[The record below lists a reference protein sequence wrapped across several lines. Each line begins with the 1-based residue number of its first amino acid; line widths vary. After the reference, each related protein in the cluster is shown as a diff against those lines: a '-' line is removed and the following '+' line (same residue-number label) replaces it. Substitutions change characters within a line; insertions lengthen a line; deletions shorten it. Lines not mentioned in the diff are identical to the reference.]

1 MISQRPSTSA
11 STIESLQQA
20 YEQVHKKRAL
30 YPTQPAARGL
40 TGPLNPAYTFGTNR
54 GSGPCRT
61 TVDLREPPPTMLL
74 HKSHYNGIYNYITK
88 EHDYC
93 LYYNR
98 PKNVKWE
105 PCRNVLSPR
114 AAKSVPPAPP
124 LSAANSLLLNALP
137 RPNYVMSEPWLFVP
151 SVEDA
156 RHEAEEYQQAL
167 GFETVM
173 RHMLKSVDSPPASVV
188 ECAKCSI
195 DFSSEWFTFMSKRLC
210 KQCYKKEV
218 KSRNSIIYLTNI
230 SHIAR
235 KAHDR
240 ARQS

>member
-1 MISQRPSTSA
+1 MIEERPTTTESA
-11 STIESLQQA
+11 TIESLQQA
-20 YEQVHKKRAL
+20 YEQVHKKRSL
-30 YPTQPAARGL
+30 YPSHSQYRAQLGTNTP
-40 TGPLNPAYTFGTNR
+40 YTFGTNR
-54 GSGPCRT
+54 NSGQCRT
-61 TVDLREPPPTMLL
+61 LDLREPPPTMLL
-74 HKSHYNGIYNYITK
+74 HKSHYNGLYNYISK

-93 LYYNR
+93 LYYHR

-105 PCRNVLSPR
+105 VSRSIPNS
-114 AAKSVPPAPP
+114 KDPAPAPAP
-124 LSAANSLLLNALP
+124 LTPANNLLLSALP

-156 RHEAEEYQQAL
+156 RHEAEEYEQAL

-173 RHMLKSVDSPPASVV
+173 RHMLKSVDSPQASLV

-210 KQCYKKEV
+210 KECYKREV

-240 ARQS
+240 VGQS

>member
-1 MISQRPSTSA
+1 MLEQRPSTSA
-11 STIESLQQA
+11 TIESLQQA
-20 YEQVHKKRAL
+20 YEQVHKKRTL
-30 YPTQPAARGL
+30 YPTHAQYRAQYGTNAPS
-40 TGPLNPAYTFGTNR
+40 YTFGTNR

-61 TVDLREPPPTMLL
+61 TLDLREPPPTMLL
-74 HKSHYNGIYNYITK
+74 HKSHYNGLYNYITK

-93 LYYNR
+93 LYYHR

-105 PCRNVLSPR
+105 VCRNIPHPK
-114 AAKSVPPAPP
+114 APASVPAP
-124 LSAANSLLLNALP
+124 LSSANSLLLNALP

-151 SVEDA
+151 SVDDA

-173 RHMLKSVDSPPASVV
+173 RHMLNNVDLPEASLV

-210 KQCYKKEV
+210 KECYKKEV

-240 ARQS
+240 VGNS